1 MQRRFALLSMIALFG
16 VAYVTLDRVPRS
28 VLRVLQTQAEL
39 TIRSDQSGFASSSE
53 A

>member
-1 MQRRFALLSMIALFG
+1 MHRRYALLSMLALFG

-39 TIRSDQSGFASSSE
+39 TIRSAENGFAS
-53 A
+53 APRA